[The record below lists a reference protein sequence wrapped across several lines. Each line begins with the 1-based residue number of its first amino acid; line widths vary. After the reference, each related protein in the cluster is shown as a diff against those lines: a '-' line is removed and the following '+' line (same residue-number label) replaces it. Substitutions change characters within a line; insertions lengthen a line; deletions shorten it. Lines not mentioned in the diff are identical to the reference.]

1 MLTWVQGPIKFLLQ
15 VSSALSSVFEKVIKV
30 LAEIGTAMPLFNDYA
45 SLFKNNQTVKHVLR
59 LFYTEILEFYKI
71 LLSFIHDRS

>member
-1 MLTWVQGPIKFLLQ
+1 M
-15 VSSALSSVFEKVIKV
+15 
-30 LAEIGTAMPLFNDYA
+30 LAEIGHALPLFNDYA

-71 LLSFIHDRS
+71 LLCFINDRSKFFPLFKSTSICTNKALG